1 MDSDLAAKLA
11 NYLLEVK
18 AVQLSPDDPFTWTSG
33 IRSPIYCDNR
43 VLLSFPEI
51 RSFIKNSLHQAA
63 TLEFPDSGTV
73 AGVATAGIA
82 HGALL
87 ADALNLPFCYVR
99 PEPKKHGLKNQIEGR
114 LVPGQR
120 VLVVEDLISTG
131 KSSLAAVDAL
141 LEAGAEVNGMLAL
154 FSYNFPDTLKR
165 FEERNIKLIT
175 LTDLDHLLPVAAEK
189 GYIEG
194 EQMESISRFIE
205 DPQGWWNS

>member
-1 MDSDLAAKLA
+1 MNSDLAAKLA

-51 RSFIKNSLHQAA
+51 RTFIKNSLMEAA
-63 TLEFPDSGTV
+63 GRAFSDAGMI

-87 ADALNLPFCYVR
+87 ADGLNLPFCYVR

-114 LVPGQR
+114 LVPEQQ

-141 LEAGAEVNGMLAL
+141 EAAGATVNGMLAL
-154 FSYNFPDTLKR
+154 FSYNFPDTKKR
-165 FEERNIKLIT
+165 FEERNIRLHT

-189 GYIEG
+189 GYIHG

>member
-1 MDSDLAAKLA
+1 MNSDLAAKLA

-33 IRSPIYCDNR
+33 IRAPIYCDNR

-51 RSFIKNSLHQAA
+51 RTFIKNSLMEAA
-63 TLEFPDSGTV
+63 GRAFSDAGMI

-87 ADALNLPFCYVR
+87 ADGLELPFCYVR

-114 LVPGQR
+114 LVPEQP

-141 LEAGAEVNGMLAL
+141 EAAGATVHGMLAL
-154 FSYNFPDTLKR
+154 FSYNFPDTRKR
-165 FEERNIKLIT
+165 FEERNIRLHT
-175 LTDLDHLLPVAAEK
+175 LTDLDHLLPVAAAQ
-189 GYIEG
+189 GYIHG
-194 EQMESISRFIE
+194 EQMESIHRFID

>member
-1 MDSDLAAKLA
+1 M
-11 NYLLEVK
+11 
-18 AVQLSPDDPFTWTSG
+18 
-33 IRSPIYCDNR
+33 
-43 VLLSFPEI
+43 
-51 RSFIKNSLHQAA
+51 
-63 TLEFPDSGTV
+63 V

-114 LVPGQR
+114 LVPGQK

>member
-1 MDSDLAAKLA
+1 M
-11 NYLLEVK
+11 
-18 AVQLSPDDPFTWTSG
+18 QLSPDDPFTWTSG

-51 RSFIKNSLHQAA
+51 RSFIKKSLHEVAYR
-63 TLEFPDSGTV
+63 EFPQAGMI

-82 HGALL
+82 HGTLL
-87 ADALNLPFCYVR
+87 ADAMDVPFCYVR

-114 LVPGQR
+114 LVPGYE

-131 KSSLAAVDAL
+131 KSSLAAADAL
-141 LEAGAEVNGMLAL
+141 LNAGAEVCGMLAL
-154 FSYNFPDTLKR
+154 FSYNFPETRKR

-189 GYIEG
+189 GYIEA
-194 EQMESISRFIE
+194 EQMDSISRFIE

>member
-1 MDSDLAAKLA
+1 MISDLAAKLA

-51 RSFIKNSLHQAA
+51 RNFIKKSLTEVAGSHFQEAGA
-63 TLEFPDSGTV
+63 I

-114 LVPGQR
+114 LTPGQP

-131 KSSLAAVDAL
+131 KSSLAAADAL
-141 LEAGAEVNGMLAL
+141 STAGAQVCGMLAL
-154 FSYNFPDTLKR
+154 FSYNFPETSAR
-165 FEERNIKLIT
+165 FEERGIRLFT

-189 GYIEG
+189 GYIESD
-194 EQMESISRFIE
+194 QMESIRRFTE

>member
-1 MDSDLAAKLA
+1 MEASRHAFSDA
-11 NYLLEVK
+11 
-18 AVQLSPDDPFTWTSG
+18 G
-33 IRSPIYCDNR
+33 MI
-43 VLLSFPEI
+43 
-51 RSFIKNSLHQAA
+51 
-63 TLEFPDSGTV
+63 

-87 ADALNLPFCYVR
+87 ADGLNLPFCYVR

-114 LVPGQR
+114 LVPEQR

-141 LEAGAEVNGMLAL
+141 EASGAMVSGMLAL
-154 FSYNFPDTLKR
+154 FSYNFPDTQKR
-165 FEERNIKLIT
+165 FAERNIRLHT

-189 GYIEG
+189 GYIHG

>member
-1 MDSDLAAKLA
+1 
-11 NYLLEVK
+11 
-18 AVQLSPDDPFTWTSG
+18 VQLSPDDPFTWTSG

-51 RSFIKNSLHQAA
+51 RTFIKNNLYKVAG
-63 TLEFPDSGTV
+63 LEFPDSGMV
-73 AGVATAGIA
+73 SGVATAGIA

-114 LVPGQR
+114 LVPGQK

-141 LEAGAEVNGMLAL
+141 LEAGAEVSGMLAL

-189 GYIEG
+189 GYIHG

>member
-1 MDSDLAAKLA
+1 MEASRHAFSDA
-11 NYLLEVK
+11 
-18 AVQLSPDDPFTWTSG
+18 G
-33 IRSPIYCDNR
+33 MI
-43 VLLSFPEI
+43 
-51 RSFIKNSLHQAA
+51 
-63 TLEFPDSGTV
+63 

-87 ADALNLPFCYVR
+87 ADGLNLPFCYVR

-114 LVPGQR
+114 LVPEQR

-141 LEAGAEVNGMLAL
+141 EA
-154 FSYNFPDTLKR
+154 SQKR
-165 FEERNIKLIT
+165 FAERNIRLHT

-189 GYIEG
+189 GYIHG